1 SSSSSYASS
10 SSSLSSGR
18 RARHPEM
25 GGPEFELDPAGWR
38 GVGGTSPARA
48 RACRAAC
55 PWRALGGGRRRP
67 LSPALAGAVGSS
79 AANDE
84 FDAPRPLAAQA
95 LSAAALASAGE
106 PGGGVGE
113 GSRSIGSQGLP
124 AAGAPRRN
132 SPASAGPAAH
142 DAGGGIRSP
151 PCVPPGAYIAA
162 ARRPLWGL
170 YTTRLWAGLSSPA

>member
-1 SSSSSYASS
+1 PPPPPTPPPPPPFPRGGVPATPRWEGPNSSSTPPDGEAWAAPRQ
-10 SSSLSSGR
+10 L
-18 RARHPEM
+18 
-25 GGPEFELDPAGWR
+25 
-38 GVGGTSPARA
+38 ARA
-48 RACRAAC
+48 RAGPHAPGVR
-55 PWRALGGGRRRP
+55 WEEEGGGPCRP
-67 LSPALAGAVGSS
+67 LSPVLSALAK
-79 AANDE
+79 ANDE

-151 PCVPPGAYIAA
+151 PCVPP
-162 ARRPLWGL
+162 
-170 YTTRLWAGLSSPA
+170 AGLAMGRAPI